1 MSRIFLLVFPLLLVF
16 WEFYQPYVHYKEEF
30 IGITTT
36 TIKTTI
42 FLEQP
47 LENFTLPATAVVIL
61 CYNRPEYLQRTLQ
74 SLFEK
79 RLPHEWEVYVSQD
92 GDHPGV
98 KKVIESFQS
107 RYPIHHLQFQYDEA
121 TWSQRTSPLHPTYDP
136 KWRAHYKISAH
147 YLNMLTKIFDI
158 SNFDRVIILEDDME
172 LAPDFVDYF
181 QAASGMFE
189 KDPSVLCVSAWN
201 DNGRKDLATDFRKLH
216 RTDCFPGL
224 GWMLHRKLWEEL
236 RPNWPPLFWDD
247 WMRLSYIRKRR
258 SCIYPEVNRVFTFG
272 KEGSSG
278 GQFFDEYLSK
288 IQLNDQVVDW
298 KKFSWESMMEPTY
311 GDRIG
316 EILNRAVLATVENFD
331 QLVAPGGFDDVML
344 VYEGDQE
351 SFKYYAK
358 RFGLMEDFR
367 EGIPRGSYQ
376 GVVPFWQNQ
385 TKVWLVPSA
394 ALAISVA

>member
-201 DNGRKDLATDFRKLH
+201 DNGRKDLAVDYRKLH

-224 GWMLHRKLWEEL
+224 GWMMHRKLWKEL
-236 RPNWPPLFWDD
+236 RPRWPPIFWDD
-247 WMRLSYIRKRR
+247 WMRLPFIRKGR

-272 KEGSSG
+272 KKGSSN
-278 GQFFDEYLSK
+278 GQFFNEYLSK
-288 IQLNDQVVDW
+288 IHLNDQIVNW
-298 KKFSWESMMEPTY
+298 KDFGWESMMEPMY
-311 GDRIG
+311 GNRIG
-316 EILNRAVLATVENFD
+316 EILNATVLATVESFD
-331 QLVAPGGFDDVML
+331 QLVASGVRNVML
-344 VYEGDQE
+344 VYDGYQK
-351 SFKYYAK
+351 SFKHYAK
-358 RFGLMEDFR
+358 RFGLMQDFR
-367 EGIPRGSYQ
+367 EGIPRGSYH
-376 GVVPFWQNQ
+376 GAVGFWHNSTRVWVVP
-385 TKVWLVPSA
+385 SI
-394 ALAISVA
+394 ALEVD